1 MEVAIFQVG
10 GNSLAVM
17 SKTKRIIGE
26 DSDTDFLPKIDL
38 VLKVGEKKSFE
49 EEIEPEIRQ

>member
-1 MEVAIFQVG
+1 
-10 GNSLAVM
+10 M